1 MENANKYTAEKWK
14 QLTAFSKKEE
24 LKNKMWNSVVDH
36 YNEPYR
42 FYHTLNHVA
51 SLFEKSEHYMAQIE
65 SPATVGFAILY
76 HDVVYDTFKD
86 NNAEESA
93 LFARQQLSALNIKEA
108 IIKDVETFILATK
121 THTLPEGYHLNN
133 DLSLFLDLDLTILA
147 TSWDE
152 YELYSEQI
160 RKEYRQY
167 PDVVYNPGRKH
178 ALEKL
183 SKKEF
188 VYFTP
193 PIKEVLEPIA
203 RQNIFREIQLLS

>member
-1 MENANKYTAEKWK
+1 MEQAMQYVAEKWDL
-14 QLTAFSKKEE
+14 LTSFSKKEE
-24 LKNKMWNSVVDH
+24 LKNKLWKSIVDH
-36 YNEPYR
+36 YTEPYR
-42 FYHTLNHVA
+42 FYHTLQHVA
-51 SLFEKSEHYMAQIE
+51 SLFEKCGHYLDQLE
-65 SPATVGFAILY
+65 SPVTVAFAILY

-86 NNAEESA
+86 NNEEESA
-93 LFARQQLSALNIKEA
+93 LFARQQMTALNIKEA
-108 IIKDVETFILATK
+108 IIKDVEIFILATQ
-121 THTLPEGYHLNN
+121 THTLPKGYHLNN

-147 TSWDE
+147 TGWDE

-167 PDVVYNPGRKH
+167 PDAVYNPGRKH

-183 SKKEF
+183 SEKEY

-193 PIKEVLEPIA
+193 PIHEELEPIA